1 MSADSQMFESSQDSS
16 QTPQKLK
23 ASCLTEL
30 EIFDRS
36 QVFRLF
42 TEGNTTLI
50 KFEDIMVPKFNYP

>member
-1 MSADSQMFESSQDSS
+1 MNSDNHSNLYAESQMFESSQDSS

-23 ASCLTEL
+23 VSCLTEL

-42 TEGNTTLI
+42 TEGKTKLKT
-50 KFEDIMVPKFNYP
+50 

>member
-1 MSADSQMFESSQDSS
+1 MCADSQMFESSQDSS

-42 TEGNTTLI
+42 TEGDTNVL
-50 KFEDIMVPKFNYP
+50 M